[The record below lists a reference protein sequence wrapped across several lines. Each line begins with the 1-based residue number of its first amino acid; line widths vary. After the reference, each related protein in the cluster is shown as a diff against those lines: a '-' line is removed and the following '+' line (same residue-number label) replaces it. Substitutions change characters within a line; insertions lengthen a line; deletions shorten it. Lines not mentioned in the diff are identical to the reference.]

1 MFAVVK
7 TGGKQYKVAEGDV
20 IRVEKLEGDVSSKI
34 KFDEILMVGDEKSL
48 KVGEPLVKGAS
59 VTAEVLEQKKDK
71 KITVFKKKRR
81 HNYRRKKGHRQQI
94 TILRV
99 TKIAGA
105 APKKKAAPKK
115 TEEAAAE

>member
-20 IRVEKLEGDVSSKI
+20 ITVEKLAGDVGSKI
-34 KFDEILMVGDEKSL
+34 KLEDVLMVGDEKTL

-81 HNYRRKKGHRQQI
+81 HNYRRKKGHRQEI
-94 TILRV
+94 TVLRV
-99 TKIAGA
+99 GKIAGA
-105 APKKKAAPKK
+105 AAKKKAAPKK